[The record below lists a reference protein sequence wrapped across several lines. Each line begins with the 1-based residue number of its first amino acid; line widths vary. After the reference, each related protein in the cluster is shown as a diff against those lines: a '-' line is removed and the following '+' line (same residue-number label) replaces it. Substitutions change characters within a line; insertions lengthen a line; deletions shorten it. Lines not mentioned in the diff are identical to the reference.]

1 MGDVVFLTLRLP
13 GSNNNRGADSLSE
26 FQRLAEAFGKP
37 VTLVH
42 GDTHY
47 FRVDQP
53 FSDSTTRRVIRTI
66 TRAETYG
73 NPNFHAIVMTVD
85 PSSANLF
92 RFEPLVV
99 PLNAPR

>member
-53 FSDSTTRRVIRTI
+53 FSDSTTRRVIPTI